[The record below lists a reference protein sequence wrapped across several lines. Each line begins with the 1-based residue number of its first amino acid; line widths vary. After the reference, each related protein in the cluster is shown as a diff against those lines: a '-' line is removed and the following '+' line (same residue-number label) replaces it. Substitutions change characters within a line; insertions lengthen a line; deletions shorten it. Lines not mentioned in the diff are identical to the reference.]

1 MDNTISDVD
10 RRSGSREGRNE
21 CAAGSAWTEVETRA
35 LVQSDSPSRA
45 DDSRVARPRNFTQI
59 SFSFGRQFLFKE
71 KIHLRPPIV
80 AIIPILSL
88 FRTHFRKHRGLFLLE
103 RKNERDSAREFLPPS
118 PVYRRKLVIY
128 QQAVQPRPLNE
139 SRS

>member
-21 CAAGSAWTEVETRA
+21 CAAGSAGTEVETRA

-88 FRTHFRKHRGLFLLE
+88 FRTHFRNRGLFLLE